1 MGRLI
6 TSSPSRRPTSPGT
19 RGQRRSEPASPSISD
34 IGFVNSFPIG
44 NELETLGAQSA
55 NVSLELNKAADTLA
69 VIYKHLG
76 PGSAVEAKN
85 DTLTIGGDGLAA
97 NDFTELTT
105 VKLED
110 GKEYYVR
117 IDARDAAG
125 NWVQAGPDTFTFDE
139 DHELEPAAS
148 FEVKAVD
155 LEDLEGFKD
164 DNKDDADDD
173 GEVLSPRGTLCI
185 SPSRL

>member
-1 MGRLI
+1 MADGKADYVLAFTATDLAGNEGPKEERAGVTLDL
-6 TSSPSRRPTSPGT
+6 
-19 RGQRRSEPASPSISD
+19 AD

-44 NELETLGAQSA
+44 NDLETLGAQSA

-105 VKLED
+105 TKLED

-125 NWVQAGPDTFTFDE
+125 NWTQAGPDTFTFDE

-155 LEDLEGFKD
+155 LENWRD
-164 DNKDDADDD
+164 
-173 GEVLSPRGTLCI
+173 
-185 SPSRL
+185 SRTTTRTTPMMTGR